1 MGRVWFHVKSEW
13 QKNPAIFTLC
23 FLSFCGE
30 SWLNWLYQLQQ
41 WKEKVVKDLLF
52 NSREIDLKFNPT
64 FFLIYKKKGK
74 FIINFKKLGKKGGKS
89 SYPGKKWGKLKTSY
103 DLQILRKTMNFIF
116 GIASPFWRQTDLRNF
131 PHCNWQK
138 KGKMSLQI
146 LSINW

>member
-74 FIINFKKLGKKGGKS
+74 FIINFKKLGNKR
-89 SYPGKKWGKLKTSY
+89 GKKLVP
-103 DLQILRKTMNFIF
+103 RKKMRKIENFIWSSDF
-116 GIASPFWRQTDLRNF
+116 TKDNEFYFRY
-131 PHCNWQK
+131 CK
-138 KGKMSLQI
+138 SL
-146 LSINW
+146 LTSNGSTKFSSL

>member
-74 FIINFKKLGKKGGKS
+74 FIINFKKLGNKRGKKLLT
-89 SYPGKKWGKLKTSY
+89 YPGKKMRKIEKFVWSSDFKKDNEFYFRSCKSLLTSNGST
-103 DLQILRKTMNFIF
+103 KF
-116 GIASPFWRQTDLRNF
+116 S
-131 PHCNWQK
+131 
-138 KGKMSLQI
+138 SL
-146 LSINW
+146 

>member
-1 MGRVWFHVKSEW
+1 MGRFGFHVKSEW
-13 QKNPAIFTLC
+13 QKKSGIFALC

-74 FIINFKKLGKKGGKS
+74 FIINFKKLGNKR
-89 SYPGKKWGKLKTSY
+89 GKKLLTFLGKKMRKIEKFVWSSDFKKDNEFYFRSCKSLLTSNGST
-103 DLQILRKTMNFIF
+103 KF
-116 GIASPFWRQTDLRNF
+116 S
-131 PHCNWQK
+131 
-138 KGKMSLQI
+138 SL
-146 LSINW
+146 